1 MLFLLPE
8 YLLLRRSNSLLF
20 SIQVPY
26 VNSIGEKYRIKQLL
40 QQLPPHDNES
50 RYCNALT
57 EEEGRELRL
66 FATQRK
72 KEALG
77 RGTVR
82 PYPLTM
88 AGKWSAPFGFGRFV
102 IEKNMEGQIDVRS
115 DEQMD
120 GESFK
125 NYLHKICYMYG
136 MIGHDWTCKARLDT
150 NRYRTTGIRPPF
162 NHRTFP
168 ISSFFRH
175 SMRPLQRGHRWR

>member
-1 MLFLLPE
+1 M
-8 YLLLRRSNSLLF
+8 
-20 SIQVPY
+20 
-26 VNSIGEKYRIKQLL
+26 NSIGEKYRIKQLL

-88 AGKWSAPFGFGRFV
+88 AGKL
-102 IEKNMEGQIDVRS
+102 E
-115 DEQMD
+115 
-120 GESFK
+120 
-125 NYLHKICYMYG
+125 
-136 MIGHDWTCKARLDT
+136 
-150 NRYRTTGIRPPF
+150 TGSYVTP
-162 NHRTFP
+162 
-168 ISSFFRH
+168 
-175 SMRPLQRGHRWR
+175 Q